1 MIMSKQRQP
10 GPVHRSDPPRDFPSA
25 AAQSEADETIPKT
38 HWRLLGAFT
47 RTDAVAVPYAA
58 SAVPAIL
65 AEGSLPSAA
74 EAAAGAVLAEFGRK
88 AEETRQL
95 HASSPGVGEGNCWR
109 FVVIDTSHSDLKV
122 SAAPRHALTFLSV
135 VFRGMGI
142 HGLTVIR
149 RGHFS
154 EVYSCKDLNGQPT
167 GRVVKV
173 SKTASSLD
181 SIKGG
186 QAGTEAYASRMDC
199 GLQSA
204 AARAAHAHRWP

>member
-1 MIMSKQRQP
+1 L
-10 GPVHRSDPPRDFPSA
+10 A
-25 AAQSEADETIPKT
+25 AAQSEADETTPKIPWT
-38 HWRLLGAFT
+38 LLGAFNQ
-47 RTDAVAVPYAA
+47 TDAVAVPDAA
-58 SAVPAIL
+58 SAVPAIS
-65 AEGSLPSAA
+65 AEGFLPSAA
-74 EAAAGAVLAEFGRK
+74 EAAAVAVLAEFGRK

-95 HASSPGVGEGNCWR
+95 HASSPGAGEGNCRR
-109 FVVIDTSHSDLKV
+109 FVVIDSSHSELKV
-122 SAAPRHALTFLSV
+122 SAVPRRALTFLSV

-142 HGLTVIR
+142 HGLTLIG

-186 QAGTEAYASRMDC
+186 QAGTEAYAMYLGEMC
-199 GLQSA
+199 AQSGKRSPFVRVMLELILLA
-204 AARAAHAHRWP
+204 VPAEHDKQ